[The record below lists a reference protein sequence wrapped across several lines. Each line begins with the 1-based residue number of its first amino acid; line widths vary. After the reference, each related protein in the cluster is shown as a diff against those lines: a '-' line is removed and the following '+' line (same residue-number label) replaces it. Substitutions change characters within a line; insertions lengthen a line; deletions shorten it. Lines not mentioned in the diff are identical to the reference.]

1 MYMINI
7 KYLTSGFLYTMK
19 TPTSNPNPNY
29 NYTKKIDYYRLSD
42 GFKDANNK
50 YLSTIVKNN

>member
-1 MYMINI
+1 MINI

-19 TPTSNPNPNY
+19 TTTPNPNY
-29 NYTKKIDYYRLSD
+29 NYNKKIDYYRLSD

-50 YLSTIVKNN
+50 YLSTIIKNN